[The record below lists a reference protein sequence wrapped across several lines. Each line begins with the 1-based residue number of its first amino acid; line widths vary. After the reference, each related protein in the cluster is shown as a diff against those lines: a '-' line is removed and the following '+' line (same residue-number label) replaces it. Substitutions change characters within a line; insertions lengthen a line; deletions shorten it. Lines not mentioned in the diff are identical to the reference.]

1 MDIDLEF
8 LTEKF
13 TEIIKYKLNENY
25 SLLFIF
31 YLIQI
36 LEINASNYVNHT
48 ILTKLKEKM
57 KQPHI
62 NTDRH
67 TKFLDKIIEINKD
80 QTKDTYHI
88 CDLILNFYVGL
99 SKVWLDYSLCKK
111 DNDRLHERNFT

>member
-1 MDIDLEF
+1 
-8 LTEKF
+8 
-13 TEIIKYKLNENY
+13 
-25 SLLFIF
+25 
-31 YLIQI
+31 
-36 LEINASNYVNHT
+36 
-48 ILTKLKEKM
+48 M

-111 DNDRLHERNFT
+111 DNDRLHEKETLHNLVQTQLCNMEEAGKI